1 MEIKRFETGKRMS
14 KAVINNGL
22 AYLCGQVANDYS
34 KDIVEQTISTLENV
48 EEILKALNTEK
59 KNILSATIYIK
70 NMSMF
75 AKMNSV
81 WDNWVEE
88 GFAPARACVEA
99 NMADENILVEVSI
112 VATV

>member
-1 MEIKRFETGKRMS
+1 LNSEINIENK
-14 KAVINNGL
+14 
-22 AYLCGQVANDYS
+22 
-34 KDIVEQTISTLENV
+34 NV
-48 EEILKALNTEK
+48 EEE

-112 VATV
+112 VAAV